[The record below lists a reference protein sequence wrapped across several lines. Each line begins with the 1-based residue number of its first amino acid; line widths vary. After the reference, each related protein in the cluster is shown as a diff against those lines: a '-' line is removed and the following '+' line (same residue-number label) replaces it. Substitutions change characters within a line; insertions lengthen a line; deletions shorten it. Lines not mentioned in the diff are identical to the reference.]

1 MSKSK
6 SSIGGNIRK
15 YRLQKDMSQD
25 RLSKLADVAFH
36 TIVKIE
42 SGETPNPTIET
53 VRKIAAALGVSIDD
67 LIHPVK

>member
-1 MSKSK
+1 MSKSE
-6 SSIGGNIRK
+6 SSIGENIRK
-15 YRLQKDMSQD
+15 YRLKKNMSQD

-53 VRKIAAALGVSIDD
+53 VRKIAVALGVSIDD
-67 LIHPVK
+67 LMQ